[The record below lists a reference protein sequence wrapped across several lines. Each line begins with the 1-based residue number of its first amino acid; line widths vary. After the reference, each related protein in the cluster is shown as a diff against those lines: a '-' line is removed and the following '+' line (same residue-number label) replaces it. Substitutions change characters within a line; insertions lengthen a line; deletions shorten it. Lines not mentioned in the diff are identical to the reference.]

1 MSRRRFDLGLGSFDR
16 KAVKT
21 GAGRAGKRGGD
32 AGGSRSD
39 LLQEVDRLLLS
50 KYAPAGVLV
59 NEAAEILQFRGH
71 TSPYL
76 EPAPGAASLN
86 LLKMA
91 REGLLMELRV
101 AIDKAR
107 KQNAPVRRERLSIK
121 QDGRMAQV
129 TLQVIPMS
137 GPARERNYLVLF
149 ERVSPLRELHAP
161 GSPASSP
168 IAHPRRLIENL
179 RHELTA
185 TKEFLQSIIEEREA
199 ANQELQAANEE
210 LLSSNEELQST
221 NEEMETAKEELQSV
235 NEELTTVNEE
245 LQHRNAE
252 LSQLNNDLNNLFAGV
267 TVPIVMLGSDG
278 RIRRFTPMAA
288 KVLNLIPA
296 DLGRPIGDIRPNVDL
311 SDLEQV
317 SKHVIDT
324 ATVVEREVRD
334 RDGRWHSLRV
344 RPYTTTDNQIDG
356 AMITL
361 EDINALKSSVE
372 QVTAAPERAE
382 TIVDSVPVPLVL
394 LDTDLRVTWA
404 SRLFYET
411 FVLTPEETITLRN
424 GKRAVEPPGVAE
436 GAHGGAREE
445 RRVS

>member
-1 MSRRRFDLGLGSFDR
+1 
-16 KAVKT
+16 
-21 GAGRAGKRGGD
+21 
-32 AGGSRSD
+32 
-39 LLQEVDRLLLS
+39 
-50 KYAPAGVLV
+50 
-59 NEAAEILQFRGH
+59 
-71 TSPYL
+71 
-76 EPAPGAASLN
+76 
-86 LLKMA
+86 MA
-91 REGLLMELRV
+91 REGLLLELRV

-149 ERVSPLRELHAP
+149 ERIAPAREPRTP
-161 GSPASSP
+161 GSKAPSP
-168 IAHPRRLIENL
+168 IAHPRRHIENL

-221 NEEMETAKEELQSV
+221 NEELETAKEELQSV

-245 LQHRNAE
+245 LQHRNVE

-267 TVPIVMLGSDG
+267 DIPIVILGSDA

-296 DLGRPIGDIRPNVDL
+296 DLGRPIGDIRPNLDL

-317 SKHVIDT
+317 CRQVIDT

-334 RDGRWHSLRV
+334 RDGRWHSMRV

-361 EDINALKSSVE
+361 ADINALKANVE
-372 QVTAAPERAE
+372 HAE
-382 TIVDSVPVPLVL
+382 TIVDNVPVALVL
-394 LDTDLRVTWA
+394 LDAELRVTWA
-404 SRLFYET
+404 SRSFYET
-411 FVLTPEETITLRN
+411 FQLAPEETHDHFVYELGKGRWSLPALRRALTEVLEKNVGFHEFEVEDDYARVEAKTMLLNARPMQWEQQPGRMILLAIDDITTRKQTERQLR
-424 GKRAVEPPGVAE
+424 RSESTAAL
-436 GAHGGAREE
+436 
-445 RRVS
+445 